1 MTTRDSNASS
11 KSSDYV
17 SREEALEILAVKMQS
32 FYTYVS
38 RGLIRRLDQ
47 PGKKRKLY
55 LKSDV
60 QRLAAKSQARSNTG
74 AKAGD
79 AMRYGNPIIQTWICE
94 ITPRGPRYRNRL
106 ATDLAAANISYE
118 SVTELLWLGT
128 FRAPEVQWK
137 AEALPKGLGA
147 WTPLAKSMAGTG
159 NGLQIINL
167 FLAALRALDGNELDT
182 NYSNT
187 IPLAR
192 RLIQVLA
199 GVSGYLGEEQQ
210 LERFRSGDSIAECFA
225 RGLGFGGRPEVTE
238 AINKAF
244 VICAE
249 HELTPPTFAARVCA
263 STGSDLYACVAT
275 GILAHMGSLQG
286 GGADGAE
293 VTLDNLLKAT
303 RKKILPPLW
312 SSKYDFPGF
321 NHPLYERDP
330 RAVFLLDM
338 VRGLKSPGP
347 DTAKTLKLID
357 EIEKEVNFY
366 PNVTAALVV
375 LCRSLGLPRRS
386 ANLLYSVSRSA
397 GWIAHALE
405 QRMAGYMLR
414 PRAKFSAQADPE
426 AHTVG

>member
-1 MTTRDSNASS
+1 MTTRANLTSPKTN
-11 KSSDYV
+11 DYV

-79 AMRYGNPIIQTWICE
+79 SMRFGNPIIQTWICE
-94 ITPRGPRYRNRL
+94 ITPRGPCYRSRL
-106 ATDLAAANISYE
+106 ATDLAAANVSYE
-118 SVTELLWLGT
+118 SVAELLWLGT
-128 FRAPEVQWK
+128 FRTPEVPWK
-137 AEALPKGLGA
+137 AEPLPKGLDA
-147 WTPLAKSMAGTG
+147 WIPLAKSMAGTG

-167 FLAALRALDGNELDT
+167 LLAALRALDGNELDT
-182 NYSNT
+182 NYDNV

-199 GVSGYLGEEQQ
+199 GVGGFLGEDQQ
-210 LERFRSGDSIAECFA
+210 LERFRTGDSVAECFV
-225 RGLGFGGRPEVTE
+225 RGLGFGGRPEVSE
-238 AINKAF
+238 AINKAL
-244 VICAE
+244 VISAE

-293 VTLDNLLKAT
+293 VVLEDLLRPARRKMLRQRWAT
-303 RKKILPPLW
+303 
-312 SSKYDFPGF
+312 KYDFPGF

-330 RAVFLLDM
+330 RAVALLDI
-338 VRGLKSPGP
+338 VRGLKSPHP
-347 DTAKTLKLID
+347 DASKALKLID
-357 EIEKEVNFY
+357 EIEQEVNFY
-366 PNVTAALVV
+366 PNITAALVV
-375 LCRSLGLPRRS
+375 LCRSLGLPRRA
-386 ANLLYSVSRSA
+386 ANLLFSVSRSA

-405 QRMAGYMLR
+405 QRVAGYMLR
-414 PRAKFSAQADPE
+414 PRAKFSSQSDSL
-426 AHTVG
+426 TNNV